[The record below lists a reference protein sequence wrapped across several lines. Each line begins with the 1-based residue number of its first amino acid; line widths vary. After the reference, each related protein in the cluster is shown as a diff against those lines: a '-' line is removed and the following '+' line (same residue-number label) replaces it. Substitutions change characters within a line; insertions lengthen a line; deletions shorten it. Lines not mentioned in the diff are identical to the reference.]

1 MLFYLGSQKRFRRRG
16 LGYFTRRVGR
26 GSVGEVQVVL
36 AGESGDVHVVLPGES
51 GEDCVF
57 LPGETGEVQ

>member
-1 MLFYLGSQKRFRRRG
+1 MLFYLGNHERFRRRG
-16 LGYFTRRVGR
+16 LGCSNRRDGR

-51 GEDCVF
+51 GE
-57 LPGETGEVQ
+57 VQKERIRLF